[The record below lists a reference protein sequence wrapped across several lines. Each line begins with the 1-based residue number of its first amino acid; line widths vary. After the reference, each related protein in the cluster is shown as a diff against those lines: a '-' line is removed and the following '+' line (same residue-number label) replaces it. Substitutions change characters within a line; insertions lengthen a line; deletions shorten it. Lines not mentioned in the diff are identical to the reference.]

1 MSRPGSQET
10 CLTRSGRSGR
20 SGRSCRS
27 GLRLGYSTYFM
38 SSFMPQPRLQSF
50 WLEKKIILT
59 NSVLSRSF
67 SAWPMKGGHH
77 TYFPG
82 TPWNQH
88 KTPWWCNTLNIYQEI
103 SVQASKWCAV
113 HISPDLVLKVTLV
126 LSQYCLALRR
136 GCCRHEI
143 VTENCPRDRG
153 PAQME
158 CLDKSTEIYT
168 IYNVI

>member
-1 MSRPGSQET
+1 MSRPGSQEI

-113 HISPDLVLKVTLV
+113 HIFPWLGSQGHTRAIPMLFGTTQRMLPAWNCDRK
-126 LSQYCLALRR
+126 LS
-136 GCCRHEI
+136 
-143 VTENCPRDRG
+143 
-153 PAQME
+153 
-158 CLDKSTEIYT
+158 
-168 IYNVI
+168 